1 MTETFSA
8 APPPRHSS
16 PARITLYQ
24 IRLAGILDESWQ
36 DWFDDAHLSH
46 DPVRNETLLTG
57 AFADQ
62 AALHGLLAK
71 IRDLDL
77 QLIELRRIEHESK
90 T

>member
-1 MTETFSA
+1 MNHGKTGLTTCTC
-8 APPPRHSS
+8 HD
-16 PARITLYQ
+16 PAR
-24 IRLAGILDESWQ
+24 D
-36 DWFDDAHLSH
+36 
-46 DPVRNETLLTG
+46 ETLLPG

-77 QLIELRRIEHESK
+77 QRVELRRIDHESK